1 MRDLV
6 ILISLDDAAGRTLA
20 RRLRAEHVYCRILP
34 AETSADEILRT
45 DARGILIAGG
55 TAGQASHLPQM
66 MDYLQ
71 TGLPMLC
78 LGDAALTLC
87 ETLGGTLAEE
97 TAQSNILQV
106 QFDHQQPIFT
116 DVEDSERYL
125 PACRHFELPE
135 EQGAI
140 CASTEN
146 GALGFRV
153 AQRDV
158 WGLAF
163 QLERN
168 DPGTSQLLLNFCRD
182 VCGCTLWWNHDA
194 FIELAREE
202 ILQAADGGEAICAL
216 SGGVDSGVCALL
228 GHAALGRKLHCI
240 FIDTGLLREGEADQV
255 MDFYQSQAGLNVH
268 RIDASAEFLQALQG
282 VFVPAEKER
291 IITGLLQDVLC
302 RASAEL
308 PNIRLLIQ
316 GTNFTDLQQIH
327 DTPVVPVDGLPVIQP
342 VRELFKDEIKYI
354 GEALGMSQ
362 TMLQRQPFPGSGLA
376 LRVLTDVT
384 QQKLELLRRA
394 DMIFCKEIEAANLQK
409 RLWQFFAAVA
419 ESPMHGG
426 GFIVTLRAV
435 QTVDGAAAMA
445 ARLPNDLLER
455 VTMTILSECPEVQ
468 RVMFDLTPSKSY
480 NPNDWR

>member
-6 ILISLDDAAGRTLA
+6 ILISLDDTAGRTLT

-34 AETSADEILRT
+34 ATTTADEILLAN
-45 DARGILIAGG
+45 ARGILVAGG
-55 TAGQASHLPQM
+55 ASGESAQFPQM
-66 MDYLQ
+66 ADYLK

-87 ETLGGTLAEE
+87 EALGGTIGEEEAEG
-97 TAQSNILQV
+97 SILQV
-106 QFDHQQPIFT
+106 QFDRQQTVFT
-116 DVEDSERYL
+116 DVEDCERYL
-125 PACRHFELPE
+125 PACRYVSLPE
-135 EQGAI
+135 EKGTV
-140 CASTEN
+140 CASTPH

-168 DPGTSQLLLNFCRD
+168 DPGTTQLLLNFCRD
-182 VCGCTLWWNHDA
+182 ICGCSLWWDHQA
-194 FIELAREE
+194 FIEQARQE
-202 ILQAADGGEAICAL
+202 IVEAADGGEAICAL

-228 GHAALGRKLHCI
+228 GHAALGSKLHCI

-268 RIDASAEFLQALQG
+268 RIDASDEFLTALQG
-282 VFVPAEKER
+282 VYPPAEKDR
-291 IITGLLQDVLC
+291 IIAGLLQDVLG

-316 GTNFTDLQQIH
+316 GTNFTDLQQSH
-327 DTPVVPVDGLPVIQP
+327 DSPVTPIEGLPVIQP
-342 VRELFKDEIKYI
+342 VRELFKDEIRQI
-354 GEALGMSQ
+354 GEALGISQ

-384 QQKLELLRRA
+384 KEKLSLLRRA
-394 DMIFCKEIEAANLQK
+394 DAIFCREIEAVNLQK

-419 ESPMHGG
+419 ESPIPNG
-426 GFIVTLRAV
+426 GFIITLRAT
-435 QTVDGAAAMA
+435 QTIDGAAAMA
-445 ARLPNDLLER
+445 ARLPSDLMERATLE
-455 VTMTILSECPEVQ
+455 ILRECPEVQ

-480 NPNDWR
+480 NPSEWR